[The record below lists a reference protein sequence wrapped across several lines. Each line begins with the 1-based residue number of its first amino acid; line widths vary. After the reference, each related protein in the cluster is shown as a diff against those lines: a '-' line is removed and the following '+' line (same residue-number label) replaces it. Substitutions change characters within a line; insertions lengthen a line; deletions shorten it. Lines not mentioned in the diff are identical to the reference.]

1 MGNTE
6 AFLVRLAGLVETKYD
21 DKELSN
27 YILDLNSLFL
37 EYGYPKKID
46 DLVLKINRD
55 FHKNYLKEWK

>member
-6 AFLVRLAGLVETKYD
+6 AFLVRLAGVVETKYN
-21 DKELSN
+21 DKELSK
-27 YILDLNSLFL
+27 YILDLNALFL

-46 DLVLKINRD
+46 DLALKINRD